1 MSVAVTPFLM
11 FEGQAEEAMQLYT
24 SLFTD
29 GRILELVRRPAAGSE
44 AEGMVLRA
52 LFTIGG
58 QRIYCSDSNVQ
69 HAFTFTPSTSLFV
82 DFDTEQEL
90 VRVFGVLSEGGT
102 VLMELADYGFSAKF
116 GWLNDRFGV
125 SWQLNFP

>member
-58 QRIYCSDSNVQ
+58 QKVYCSDSNVQ

>member
-24 SLFTD
+24 SLFSD

-82 DFDTEQEL
+82 DFDTEPEL
-90 VRVFGVLSEGGT
+90 VRVFGALSEGGT